1 MVVLVLFELPVGL
14 LQHLLIL
21 DDLSAKDLA
30 LLLLILDL
38 FLTNFDLFVSLLHL
52 FFPYAFGSF
61 EFILG
66 LLTKDCGIFECGF
79 HLLIIGLLGL
89 HLPLKHLFKQMV
101 GHEGVTLIT
110 HTIPA
115 LVDLAQTALL
125 LAAVFADCLTASLA
139 VVLENDAHAPKRLTA
154 EHTEARIKLENGFHV
169 EDLREMVD

>member
-1 MVVLVLFELPVGL
+1 MVVLVLLELSIGL
-14 LQHLLIL
+14 FQHLLIL
-21 DDLSAKDLA
+21 NDFRAEDLA
-30 LLLLILDL
+30 LLKLILYL
-38 FLTNFDLFVSLLHL
+38 CLTNFDLFVSLLHL
-52 FFPYAFGSF
+52 VFPYLFSSF
-61 EFILG
+61 ELFLG
-66 LLTKDCGIFECGF
+66 FFTKDCGIFECGL

-101 GHEGVTLIT
+101 GHEGITLIT

-125 LAAVFADCLTASLA
+125 LAAVLADCLATSLA

-169 EDLREMVD
+169 EDLWKMVD